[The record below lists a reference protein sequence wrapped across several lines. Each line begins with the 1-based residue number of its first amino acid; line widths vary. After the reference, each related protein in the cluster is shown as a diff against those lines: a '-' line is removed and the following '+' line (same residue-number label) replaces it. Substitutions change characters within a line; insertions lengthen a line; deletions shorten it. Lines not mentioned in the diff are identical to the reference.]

1 MVYIGGDRLTKNE
14 LLSKIYNYPLN
25 NKVKMG
31 VKKRCDLQKLLK
43 EAVKYEWDGRD
54 SEIINHHY
62 ESFED
67 DIILMFSDYEM
78 KIAQELAIIAMASK
92 RIGEKIGVEVN

>member
-1 MVYIGGDRLTKNE
+1 VVYIGGDRLTKNE

>member
-1 MVYIGGDRLTKNE
+1 VYIGGDRVTKNE
-14 LLSKIYNYPLN
+14 LLSKIYSYQLN

-43 EAVKYEWDGRD
+43 EAVKYEFDDRD

-78 KIAQELAIIAMASK
+78 KIAQELATIAMAGK
-92 RIGEKIGVEVN
+92 RIGEKISVEVN